1 MRFATLLLATASAVG
16 LVILPWRLTTAPPVG
31 NRSLGQ
37 PVDPSHVR
45 QAVFS
50 AGCFWGVEAA
60 FRKVDGVV
68 ATEVGYTGGH
78 ALNPTYSGVC
88 AHTTGHAE
96 AVRIT
101 YDYSRVSYGELLDV
115 FWSCHDP
122 TWRDPE
128 GDQSQYRSEIF
139 TLDADQDRIARQSL
153 AEVGAAGIFKG
164 SIRTLIAP
172 AGPFYRAE
180 EAHQQFYEKQGGQEV
195 CHLGI
200 SEVHTRLA
208 AYSAR
213 HRMK

>member
-16 LVILPWRLTTAPPVG
+16 LVILPWRLTTAPPAG

-37 PVDPSHVR
+37 SVEASHVR
-45 QAVFS
+45 HATFS

-78 ALNPTYSGVC
+78 ALNPTYSDVC
-88 AHTTGHAE
+88 SYTTGHAE

-101 YDYSRVSYGELLDV
+101 YDATRVSYGELLDV

-153 AEVGAAGIFKG
+153 AEVRAAGIFKG
-164 SIRTLIAP
+164 SIETLIAP

-180 EAHQQFYEKQGGQEV
+180 EAHQQFYEKQGGHEV
-195 CHLGI
+195 CHLGVA
-200 SEVHTRLA
+200 EVHTRVA